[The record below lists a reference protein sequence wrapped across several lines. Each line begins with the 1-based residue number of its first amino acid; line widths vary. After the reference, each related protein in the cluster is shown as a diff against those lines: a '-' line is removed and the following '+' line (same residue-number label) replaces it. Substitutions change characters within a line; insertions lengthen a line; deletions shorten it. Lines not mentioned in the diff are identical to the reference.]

1 MKILPKIKKIQ
12 CRCNAFITRQLR
24 KVSIFQRLNIS
35 FLVLLLG
42 TAVFLTFFSFSKY
55 SAEIIFNLERYA
67 SMSVQNIQL
76 KVQDI
81 MQKYEEIA
89 VQFYEDEEV
98 LRAVAENV
106 TEVEGSDVFRQNRH
120 IVESKLYHM
129 GHGKKYI
136 KSIQMVSAGKQY
148 HMAEENGY
156 QRGGTIRNLDEFYQS
171 NFYQEAKARHG
182 YPVWIEDAGQNYTFY
197 ESEQSVYGLADI
209 ITLSVAIYQ
218 PETRALLGVLTM
230 NVDIKAFTEA
240 ARGYEAY
247 QDSNLFLIGENGVI
261 TAFNPNIAFPSFPSD
276 RGLFE
281 SMRKNKKQV
290 IRTKFDGEDVL
301 FAYENIPGTKMF
313 SVYIADMKILLE
325 RTGHTRNLSILVL
338 FGIVIGCF
346 AISYYVTKSISEPV
360 RRLVKVMGKAGD
372 GKWTV
377 RYQNSGNDEI
387 TVLGERFNEMA
398 DKTNQLIEQ
407 VYLSEIRRQKLQL
420 SWKNAQLDAMLMQ
433 INPHFLYNTLDI
445 IRWEAMY
452 EANGES
458 KVTRMIEQF
467 SKLCRMGMKAG
478 GNTISLKESL
488 EHAQVYLEVINFRHQ
503 EKIRFLTDVGETA
516 EKCYVP
522 QFMLQPILENA
533 VVHGFHDASK
543 GYAVQISA
551 HVQGEVL
558 HIQVKDNGTG
568 MTKENLEKLQ
578 NYIQGEADPEK
589 SIGIVNVNQR
599 IRLFYGEEYGIQIR
613 SRKQMGTE
621 VEIILPVK
629 MQSENMKKLGE
640 EVEEDVSGV
649 DRR

>member
-81 MQKYEEIA
+81 MQEYEEIA

-106 TEVEGSDVFRQNRH
+106 TGVEGSDVFRQNRH

-433 INPHFLYNTLDI
+433 INPHFLYNTLSAINWRAKMRGAQEISDMV
-445 IRWEAMY
+445 EALS
-452 EANGES
+452 NLLR
-458 KVTRMIEQF
+458 VTLNDDSGLIPLE
-467 SKLCRMGMKAG
+467 KEL
-478 GNTISLKESL
+478 SLVQS
-488 EHAQVYLEVINFRHQ
+488 YIVIQR
-503 EKIRFLTDVGETA
+503 IRFDETLDYRLAVEADELKDVLIPKLT
-516 EKCYVP
+516 
-522 QFMLQPILENA
+522 LQPLIENA
-533 VVHGFHDASK
+533 IRYGLEQSTQICR
-543 GYAVQISA
+543 VQLSVRRQGA
-551 HVQGEVL
+551 QLVLLVQNDGSLYEDDL
-558 HIQVKDNGTG
+558 
-568 MTKENLEKLQ
+568 LEKLRQ
-578 NYIQGEADPEK
+578 KTVTPHG
-589 SIGIVNVNQR
+589 
-599 IRLFYGEEYGIQIR
+599 YGIGLLNIEKR
-613 SRKQMGTE
+613 LEFAFGKEAGLE
-621 VEIILPVK
+621 LY
-629 MQSENMKKLGE
+629 N
-640 EVEEDVSGV
+640 EDGMATARITIPCRVS
-649 DRR
+649 